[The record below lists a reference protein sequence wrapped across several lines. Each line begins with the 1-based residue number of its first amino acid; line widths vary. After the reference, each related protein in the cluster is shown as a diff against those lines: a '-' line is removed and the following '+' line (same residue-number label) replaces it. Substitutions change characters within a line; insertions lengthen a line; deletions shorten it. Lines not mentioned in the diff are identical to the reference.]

1 MRYFILCILCCWA
14 TLGNAQKLNPIHYQD
29 KQTQL
34 QGLITDNVSA
44 DKPAVLIL
52 PAWKGIDNESRDAA
66 LALAQEG
73 YIVFI
78 ADIYGVNQ
86 IPTTNEA
93 ASKMSGFYKQSY
105 NDYQH
110 RIQLALDQLNSR
122 IGKDQKIAIIGYCFG
137 GTGALEA
144 ARGQLNVA
152 GVVSIHGGLARDS
165 KREIKPIKTKVLIE
179 HPANDKSVTK
189 QDYDNIINELNQGN
203 ADWQI
208 ITYANCGHT
217 FTNPESA
224 DYNPTMATRA
234 WKHTL
239 LFLSEVLK

>member
-1 MRYFILCILCCWA
+1 M
-14 TLGNAQKLNPIHYQD
+14 AQQLQPVNYKD
-29 KQTQL
+29 KNIKL
-34 QGLITDNVSA
+34 QGLITDNISA

-52 PAWKGIDNESRDAA
+52 PAWKGIDNESREAA

-73 YIVFI
+73 YITFI
-78 ADIYGVNQ
+78 ADIYGIDQ
-86 IPTTNEA
+86 RPSTNEA
-93 ASKMSGFYKQSY
+93 ASKMSGYYKQAY
-105 NDYQH
+105 TDYQH
-110 RIQLALDQLNSR
+110 RIQLALDQLKSR

-144 ARGQLNVA
+144 ARGQLGVA
-152 GVVSIHGGLARDS
+152 GIVSIHGGLARDS
-165 KREIKPIKTKVLIE
+165 NRVINPFTTKVLIE

-189 QDYDNIINELNQGN
+189 QDYDNIINELNQGK

-217 FTNPESA
+217 FTNPEST
-224 DYNPTMATRA
+224 DYNPTMAARA